1 MGKGVKSEL
10 KMVDIFIPILIAFV
24 LIYAL
29 IKGVDAYDGF
39 VEGAKGALPLMASLL
54 PYIIAMF
61 VAIELFRN
69 SGLSGHICKF
79 LSPIFKFVGMP
90 PEVCELTLIRP
101 FSSNAGYVLLRDIFS
116 SYGVD
121 SYIGKCASVIM
132 GSSDT
137 IFYVSSIY
145 FATTK
150 VKKTG
155 LAIPIALACNVVCCV
170 LACLF
175 NSS

>member
-1 MGKGVKSEL
+1 
-10 KMVDIFIPILIAFV
+10 MVDLFIPILIAFV

-29 IKGVDAYDGF
+29 IKGVDAYSGF
-39 VEGAKGALPLMASLL
+39 VKGAKGSLPLMASLL

-61 VAIELFRN
+61 VAIDLFRN
-69 SGLSGHICKF
+69 SGLSGYLCKF
-79 LSPIFKFVGMP
+79 LSPLFNLIGVP
-90 PEVCELTLIRP
+90 SEVCELVLIRP
-101 FSSNAGYVLLRDIFS
+101 FSSNGGYVILKDIFS
-116 SYGVD
+116 TYGVD

-145 FATTK
+145 FASTK

-155 LAIPIALACNVVCCV
+155 LTIPIALVCNVACCI
-170 LACLF
+170 LACF
-175 NSS
+175 CCKFI

>member
-1 MGKGVKSEL
+1 
-10 KMVDIFIPILIAFV
+10 MVDIVIPVLIAFV
-24 LIYAL
+24 LFYAL
-29 IKGVDAYDGF
+29 IKRVDAYSSF
-39 VEGAKGALPLMASLL
+39 VTGAKGALPLMAGLL

-61 VAIELFRN
+61 VAVELFRN
-69 SGLSGHICKF
+69 SGLSAYLCNF
-79 LSPIFKFVGMP
+79 LSPIFRFIGVP

-116 SYGVD
+116 TYGVD
-121 SYIGKCASVIM
+121 SYVGKCASVIM

-145 FATTK
+145 FASTK

-155 LAIPIALACNVVCCV
+155 LAIPIALLCNLVCTIISCF
-170 LACLF
+170 CCRF
-175 NSS
+175 I

>member
-1 MGKGVKSEL
+1 
-10 KMVDIFIPILIAFV
+10 MVDLFIPVLIAFV

-29 IKGVDAYDGF
+29 IKKVDAYSAF
-39 VEGAKGALPLMASLL
+39 VKGAKGALPLMASLL

-61 VAIELFRN
+61 VAVELFRN
-69 SGLSGHICKF
+69 SGLSGKLCVVLAPVFKF
-79 LSPIFKFVGMP
+79 LGLP

-101 FSSNAGYVLLRDIFS
+101 FSSNAGYVLLRGIFND
-116 SYGVD
+116 YGVD

-145 FATTK
+145 FASTK
-150 VKKTG
+150 VKKT
-155 LAIPIALACNVVCCV
+155 LLTIPIALVCNIVCAI
-170 LACLF
+170 LACF
-175 NSS
+175 CCRFI

>member
-1 MGKGVKSEL
+1 
-10 KMVDIFIPILIAFV
+10 MVDLFIPILIAFV
-24 LIYAL
+24 LVYAL
-29 IKGVDAYDGF
+29 VKGVDAYSGF

-54 PYIIAMF
+54 PFMIAMF
-61 VAIELFRN
+61 VAVELFRN
-69 SGLSGHICKF
+69 SGLSGYLCKF
-79 LSPIFKFVGMP
+79 LAPVFRLVGAP

-101 FSSNAGYVLLRDIFS
+101 FSSNAGYVLLRDIFTT
-116 SYGVD
+116 YGVD

-145 FATTK
+145 FSCTK

-155 LAIPIALACNVVCCV
+155 LAIPIALVCNVACCI
-170 LACLF
+170 LACF
-175 NSS
+175 CCRFI

>member
-1 MGKGVKSEL
+1 MI
-10 KMVDIFIPILIAFV
+10 DIFIPVLISGV

-29 IKGVDAYDGF
+29 IKGVDAYGGF
-39 VEGAKGALPLMASLL
+39 IEGAKGALPLMASLL

-69 SGLSGHICKF
+69 SGLSGYLCNF
-79 LSPIFKFVGMP
+79 LSPLFRFIGLP
-90 PEVCELTLIRP
+90 SEVCELVLIRP
-101 FSSNAGYVLLRDIFS
+101 FSSNAGYVILKDIFVT
-116 SYGVD
+116 YGAD
-121 SYIGKCASVIM
+121 SYIGNCASVIM

-145 FATTK
+145 FSCTK

-155 LAIPIALACNVVCCV
+155 LAIPIAIICNVIGCTISCFCCR
-170 LACLF
+170 F
-175 NSS
+175 I